1 MNVPNKI
8 SLIRIFAIP
17 VVAFFYLADFIPG
30 GWGKLV
36 SMIIFSVAALT
47 DFVDGAIARKTNQV
61 TDLGKFLDPIAD
73 KLLMAVGLLLV
84 LADGTMIAPWGVIMT
99 IIILGR
105 EFIVSAFRQIAA
117 TKNYVMAADMWGKI
131 KANFQPVAI
140 AAFMFLAFNNVHPF
154 MGSFTYAYSI
164 ICYVLMGIATVLTI
178 ISGVNY
184 LVKNR
189 NVLKG

>member
-30 GWGKLV
+30 GWGKLAA
-36 SMIIFSVAALT
+36 MIIFAVAALT

-73 KLLMAVGLLLV
+73 KLLMAVGLLLI

-99 IIILGR
+99 IIILAR

-117 TKNYVMAADMWGKI
+117 TKNFVMAADMWGKI
-131 KANFQPVAI
+131 KANFQPIAI
-140 AAFMFLAFNNVHPF
+140 AAFMFLAFNNVNPF

-178 ISGVNY
+178 ISGIN
-184 LVKNR
+184 
-189 NVLKG
+189 